1 MVVLEAA
8 DEGKVYVHR
17 ALLNGE
23 IAAFRKCGWSCF
35 PSATVTSF
43 AEYLYQGDYISPSA
57 VITLSAACEAWDA
70 PLGSI
75 WGAAHSEVGWD
86 ASSTGQE
93 RREENLPYYTIGQVN
108 ANPSPPQTANLLTT
122 KMFSSPT
129 LGYSYSPDTARYT
142 LSQACALKGSW
153 RL

>member
-23 IAAFRKCGWSCF
+23 IAAFGKCGWSCF

-43 AEYLYQGDYISPSA
+43 VEYLYQGDYISPPA
-57 VITLSAACEAWDA
+57 VIILSGSSEAWDA

-75 WGAAHSEVGWD
+75 WSAAHSEAGWD
-86 ASSTGQE
+86 ASSTSQE
-93 RREENLPYYTIGQVN
+93 RREENLPCYTIGQVN
-108 ANPSPPQTANLLTT
+108 ANPPPPRPQT
-122 KMFSSPT
+122 S
-129 LGYSYSPDTARYT
+129 
-142 LSQACALKGSW
+142 
-153 RL
+153 